1 MVKLDVGEKS
11 LNFKISNVEH
21 HISPREWKVDGILNT
36 YGTSLDNMKKVIKDA
51 VFVHRNLT
59 QEFQIELAE
68 QLKSVFEKHFQDM
81 GMQLYGI
88 GYSPTRRLTPDV
100 EVGQKGRQ
108 KRIFIEI
115 EFRPDG
121 EYKDIIKFQI
131 GYKKQTLELGILI
144 AAMNKETMK
153 VINRKYPPI
162 YEKGIQTIEELCS
175 DCPILVIGFD
185 GQMISNE
192 GIET

>member
-1 MVKLDVGEKS
+1 M
-11 LNFKISNVEH
+11 NFKVSNVEH
-21 HISPREWKVDGILNT
+21 YVSPPGLKVDEILHT

-59 QEFQIELAE
+59 KEFQIELAE

-121 EYKDIIKFQI
+121 EYKDIVKFQI

-153 VINRKYPPI
+153 VINKKYSPI
-162 YEKGIQTIEELCS
+162 YEKCIQTIEELQS
-175 DCPILVIGFD
+175 DCPILV
-185 GQMISNE
+185 M
-192 GIET
+192 GIEGGWIPA